1 MMYKELM
8 FDRPYYG
15 TPEHYYNEY
24 LRNHA
29 KKQNKGSGTKD
40 SERAKCYSAEWAFQS
55 RCDKLIPKFK
65 DIGEAQKFAKRIY
78 KSKTWQKIWMEK
90 CNQDIT
96 ALFNSNPAVVAKQ
109 RSSGRGTAGW
119 SNGHSVTLDTRVGL
133 DAYTLIHELT
143 HCLRNMHHGRSF
155 RKDLLVL
162 VSRFLGREAAK
173 VLKEEFKSRKLAFG
187 EARKPMTFEQWQTA
201 RLRMQKVR
209 NG

>member
-1 MMYKELM
+1 MYKELM

-24 LRNHA
+24 LGNHA
-29 KKQNKGSGTKD
+29 KKQNKGSSTKD
-40 SERAKCYSAEWAFQS
+40 SERQKCYSAEWSFQA
-55 RCDKLIPKFK
+55 RCGHLIPQFK

-173 VLKEEFKSRKLAFG
+173 VLREEFKSRKLAFG